1 MSVKTTRQTPA
12 VLRVSDAALAIAS
25 PRSGD
30 DQGGCSAWL
39 SGPAGSGTARI
50 LHLEGDAPHPDMI
63 VVDYAS
69 SGGLHSR
76 TWVLHSVIGELGVF
90 TLLAESP
97 TSFPAR
103 AHALVG

>member
-12 VLRVSDAALAIAS
+12 VLRVSAAALAIAP

-30 DQGGCSAWL
+30 DRGGCTAWL

-50 LHLEGDAPHPDMI
+50 LQLESDAPHHDMI
-63 VVDYAS
+63 VVDYESVTGAY
-69 SGGLHSR
+69 SR
-76 TWVLHSVIGELGVF
+76 SWVLHSLVGELAVY
-90 TLLAESP
+90 TMLAEAP

-103 AHALVG
+103 SHALAG